1 MEGATDPSSLEGRLY
16 YKIGLFVHD
25 YARAVL
31 VFSLLLCAGL
41 GYMITLDQGTS
52 KDMVRGIL
60 SQLTGGQ
67 RQEKAS
73 RTLMKP
79 LLSPFTYYSTT
90 QVTPMTTPR

>member
-41 GYMITLDQGTS
+41 GYMITL
-52 KDMVRGIL
+52 
-60 SQLTGGQ
+60 
-67 RQEKAS
+67 E
-73 RTLMKP
+73 
-79 LLSPFTYYSTT
+79 
-90 QVTPMTTPR
+90 PRYIEGYGAG